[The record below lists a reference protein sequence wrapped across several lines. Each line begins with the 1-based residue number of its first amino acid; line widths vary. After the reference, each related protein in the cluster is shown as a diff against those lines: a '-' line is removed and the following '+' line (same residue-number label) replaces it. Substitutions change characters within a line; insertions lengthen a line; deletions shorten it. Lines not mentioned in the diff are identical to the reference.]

1 MCSGSRQKKIKMSP
15 VFVCDVMCTG
25 NTKNVRIVVMKNLL
39 PSGLELH
46 HKFDLKGSTYGRK
59 ASKKEREKAHPTFKV
74 NISKFKSGSWSKIF
88 RSGYYLDIKMCRQFF
103 CKLNTLK

>member
-1 MCSGSRQKKIKMSP
+1 LIAPIGIILIGP
-15 VFVCDVMCTG
+15 AG

-39 PSGLELH
+39 PSGLELN

-74 NISKFKSGSWSKIF
+74 RSRYQSCRYGPIF
-88 RSGYYLDIKMCRQFF
+88 IVMDPVDP
-103 CKLNTLK
+103 

>member
-1 MCSGSRQKKIKMSP
+1 MQCVEVNIIFLLCLKLILMLTLC
-15 VFVCDVMCTG
+15 VG

-39 PSGLELH
+39 PSGLEIH

-74 NISKFKSGSWSKIF
+74 
-88 RSGYYLDIKMCRQFF
+88 
-103 CKLNTLK
+103 

>member
-1 MCSGSRQKKIKMSP
+1 MPPIGFILIGP
-15 VFVCDVMCTG
+15 AG

-39 PSGLELH
+39 PSGLELN

-74 NISKFKSGSWSKIF
+74 RSRNQSCGSGPIF
-88 RSGYYLDIKMCRQFF
+88 IVMDPV
-103 CKLNTLK
+103 NP

>member
-1 MCSGSRQKKIKMSP
+1 LPDPAKSVSGESLVVINAFYC
-15 VFVCDVMCTG
+15 VG

-39 PSGLELH
+39 PSGLEIH

-74 NISKFKSGSWSKIF
+74 N
-88 RSGYYLDIKMCRQFF
+88 
-103 CKLNTLK
+103 TT

>member
-1 MCSGSRQKKIKMSP
+1 MVPIGFILIGP
-15 VFVCDVMCTG
+15 DVSAG

-39 PSGLELH
+39 PSGLELN

-74 NISKFKSGSWSKIF
+74 
-88 RSGYYLDIKMCRQFF
+88 RSSYQSCGAQLKVRPEELHLRQEGQQEGEGEGHPHLQV
-103 CKLNTLK
+103 KE

>member
-1 MCSGSRQKKIKMSP
+1 
-15 VFVCDVMCTG
+15 MCTG

-59 ASKKEREKAHPTFKV
+59 ASKKGRFLPSSRRSSRLWKSALIGFLMASARKFHTFLTPHACM
-74 NISKFKSGSWSKIF
+74 SFSARQSGAQIWNPSAKD
-88 RSGYYLDIKMCRQFF
+88 L
-103 CKLNTLK
+103 

>member
-1 MCSGSRQKKIKMSP
+1 MSP

-74 NISKFKSGSWSKIF
+74 NISKFKSGSWSKLF
-88 RSGYYLDIKMCRQFF
+88 SLWIKKEIKLEFF
-103 CKLNTLK
+103 YHIPVPVV